1 VRRSFERRCLIVG
14 GVWNI
19 TTALLTIFGYSA
31 WFKQS
36 GTKRLENETAETML
50 VTSQLISDVINVV
63 LLFGLFVLVGGVISL
78 VIATKI
84 KDNEIQNGILIWTGL
99 WAALLF
105 LAMDIIGFAVFFMAF
120 MMYVSKNKA
129 IKIAAKTRGNIG
141 L

>member
-1 VRRSFERRCLIVG
+1 MRRSFERRCLIVG

-19 TTALLTIFGYSA
+19 TTALLTIFGYSP

>member
-1 VRRSFERRCLIVG
+1 MRRSFERRCLLVG

-36 GTKRLENETAETML
+36 GVKRLENETVDTML
-50 VTSQLISDVINVV
+50 ATSQLISDVINVV
-63 LLFGLFVLVGGVISL
+63 LLFGLFMLVGGVVSL
-78 VIATKI
+78 VIARKL
-84 KDNEIQNGILIWTGL
+84 KDNDIQNGILIWTGL
-99 WAALLF
+99 WGALLF
-105 LAMDIIGFAVFFMAF
+105 LAMDIIGFALYFMAF

-129 IKIAAKTRGNIG
+129 IKIAAKARGNSG